1 MLGLRI
7 PVGLECDG
15 TEAAGRTGAMAAGD
29 EEQKGW
35 EEESS
40 ADATHVRD

>member
-1 MLGLRI
+1 
-7 PVGLECDG
+7 
-15 TEAAGRTGAMAAGD
+15 MAAGD